1 MVNFVVVDDNKL
13 HRKRIV
19 NTILSGMM
27 DNKIEFD
34 IFEFKDLDKDLNK
47 YIKNDKHNSIYIL
60 DLELT
65 NGDGIDIART
75 IRNEYNN
82 WISPIIIITAHSSL
96 YYEVYKQR
104 LQVLDFISKCENIEK
119 NLKENIDICLRM
131 LNVDRVYRYVYK
143 NIEYSINLNDI
154 NYIKRDG
161 RGIRIVTIDNNYF
174 QNISITNVKKLLP
187 SYFVLSTKGILLNKK
202 NISKIDWK
210 NLKVFFKDKS
220 SGYFVSITH
229 KKDLMNNE

>member
-13 HRKRIV
+13 HRKRII

-34 IFEFKDLDKDLNK
+34 ILEFKDFDKDLIK

-210 NLKVFFKDKS
+210 DLKVYFKDKS